1 MSEWIIG
8 FYAGIAFATVLMLLA
23 VLAIIGAAEVFQEV
37 IRIIF
42 DERRG
47 HLWR

>member
-8 FYAGIAFATVLMLLA
+8 FYAGVAFAAVLIFLA
-23 VLAIIGAAEVFQEV
+23 VLAIIGAAEVFQEA

-42 DERRG
+42 DERGGR
-47 HLWR
+47 L